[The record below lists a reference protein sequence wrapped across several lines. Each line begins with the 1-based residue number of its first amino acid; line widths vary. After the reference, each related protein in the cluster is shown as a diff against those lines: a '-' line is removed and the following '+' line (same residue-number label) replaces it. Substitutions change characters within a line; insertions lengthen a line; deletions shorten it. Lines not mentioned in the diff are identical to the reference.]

1 MTKDDMKAEREWYDN
16 ADLDY
21 SRMRRTQLRR
31 VAGSGPRSTFAIRL
45 EAEVIDRLREIAK
58 GLGVGPTQLVREWII
73 ERLSAES
80 PSTPPRR
87 PSREHENDLSGL
99 STKDLTEALRPI
111 VHELVAEELAMAHV
125 IPGPSTVTAV
135 EVNL

>member
-1 MTKDDMKAEREWYDN
+1 MTQDDMKAERERYDN

-31 VAGSGPRSTFAIRL
+31 VAGTGPRSTFAVRL
-45 EAEVIDRLREIAK
+45 EAEVIDRLRQIAQ

-80 PSTPPRR
+80 PSTPPRPPTR
-87 PSREHENDLSGL
+87 QQDNDLSGL

-111 VHELVAEELAMAHV
+111 VHELVTEELAMAHV
-125 IPGPSTVTAV
+125 IPGPT
-135 EVNL
+135 L